1 MTKGDDISIQIGT
14 TQADPELSITI
25 LPDGPMIVSGEVP
38 LRLQSIE
45 ANSEGLSVAYG
56 DGKAFPVKKGTA
68 LCRCGS
74 SRKKPYCDGSHRT
87 APVDLTETASFEPL
101 LEGSTEI
108 SGPERI
114 LTDNE
119 KYCAFAR
126 FCDNGQRIW
135 NEVQMEGR
143 DHAHLAEEMAHFCP
157 SGRLIVWDRET
168 RQPIEN
174 AVPAT
179 LSLIE
184 DPGTGSSGP
193 LVLRGGIRVE
203 SASGTSYEVRNRQA
217 LCRCGH
223 SSNKP
228 FCDGTHASIRFRD
241 EL

>member
-168 RQPIEN
+168 RQPVEN

>member
-1 MTKGDDISIQIGT
+1 MTKPEDITIQIGT
-14 TQADPELSITI
+14 IQSDPDLSITI
-25 LPDGPMIVSGEVP
+25 LPDGPLIVSGEVP
-38 LRLQSIE
+38 MRLQTIE
-45 ANSEGLSVAYG
+45 ANSEGLSVAFG

-68 LCRCGS
+68 LCRCGT

-87 APVDLTETASFEPL
+87 ASVDLTETASFEPL
-101 LEGSTEI
+101 LAGATEI
-108 SGPERI
+108 AGPERI

-135 NEVQMEGR
+135 NEVQMQGH

-157 SGRLIVWDRET
+157 SGRLIVWDSET
-168 RQPIEN
+168 RLPVEH
-174 AVPAT
+174 AVPAS

-203 SASGTSYEVRNRQA
+203 SANGTSYEIRNRQA
-217 LCRCGH
+217 LCRCGQ

-228 FCDGTHASIRFRD
+228 FCDGTHASIRFQD
-241 EL
+241 GL

>member
-1 MTKGDDISIQIGT
+1 
-14 TQADPELSITI
+14 
-25 LPDGPMIVSGEVP
+25 MIVSGEVP

-168 RQPIEN
+168 RQPVEN

>member
-25 LPDGPMIVSGEVP
+25 LPDGSMIASGEVP

>member
-114 LTDNE
+114 LT
-119 KYCAFAR
+119 
-126 FCDNGQRIW
+126 
-135 NEVQMEGR
+135 
-143 DHAHLAEEMAHFCP
+143 AHLE
-157 SGRLIVWDRET
+157 
-168 RQPIEN
+168 
-174 AVPAT
+174 
-179 LSLIE
+179 
-184 DPGTGSSGP
+184 
-193 LVLRGGIRVE
+193 
-203 SASGTSYEVRNRQA
+203 
-217 LCRCGH
+217 
-223 SSNKP
+223 
-228 FCDGTHASIRFRD
+228 
-241 EL
+241 

>member
-157 SGRLIVWDRET
+157 SGRQIVWDRET
-168 RQPIEN
+168 RQPVEN